1 MRIFIFHS
9 VLMLALSGLVK
20 GQYRTDPLMGK
31 ILQSDTNSVL
41 QKLVRE
47 PDKYRVQ
54 IIYTQINRDAYN
66 RPHFTN
72 YYFHVGRGL
81 YYYPASTVKL
91 PLALLSLEKLNRM
104 HIRGVDKFTRLQYDS
119 SFPGQ
124 KSLFKDSSSETGY
137 PSIAQ
142 FIRKAFLISD
152 NDAYNRMYEF
162 VGQEELNRR
171 LNEVGF
177 QDTRIVRQFMPL
189 NESENRHSNQV
200 SFLDG
205 SGKILYVQPPAF
217 NKDSFQFS
225 SSVKIGNGYL
235 NARDSLIREPMDFT
249 RHNRIPLEDLRQMLQ
264 TALFPLSVPE
274 SKRFH
279 LTEAD
284 YLFLYQYLSQYPSET
299 PFPKYDT
306 AKFFDSYVKFYFQK
320 GGRQIPSDIRVFNKV
335 GWAYGF
341 LTDVSY
347 IVDFKNHIEFMLT
360 ATVYANEDG
369 ILNDDVYEYETIAL
383 PFLYRVGKDIYQY
396 DLQRERKFRPDLQK
410 FQLKYE
416 HRDPSDTRLSIKE
429 VDN

>member
-1 MRIFIFHS
+1 MKNFFLS
-9 VLMLALSGLVK
+9 VLMLALSGLVM
-20 GQYRTDPLMGK
+20 GQYRTDPVLEN

-41 QKLVRE
+41 QRLIRE

-54 IIYTQINRDAYN
+54 IIYTQINRDASN

-81 YYYPASTVKL
+81 YFYPASTVKL
-91 PLALLSLEKLNRM
+91 PLALLSLEKLNHM
-104 HIRGVDKFTRLQYDS
+104 HVQGVDKFTRLQFDS
-119 SFPGQ
+119 SFTGQ
-124 KSLFKDSSSETGY
+124 KSLKKDSTSETGY

-162 VGQEELNRR
+162 LGQEELNRR
-171 LNEVGF
+171 LHAMGF

-189 NESENRHSNQV
+189 NEFENRHTNQV
-200 SFLDG
+200 GFLD
-205 SGKILYVQPPAF
+205 SRGKIIYVQPPAF

-225 SSVKIGNGYL
+225 QKVKIGSGYL
-235 NARDSLIREPMDFT
+235 NARDSLIKEPMDFT
-249 RHNRIPLEDLRQMLQ
+249 RHNRIPLEDLQQMLQ
-264 TALFPLSVPE
+264 SALFPLSVPE

-279 LTEAD
+279 LTAAD
-284 YLFLYQYLSQYPSET
+284 YLFIYQYLSQYPSET

-306 AKFFDSYVKFYFQK
+306 AEFFDSYVKFYFRE
-320 GGRQIPSDIRVFNKV
+320 GGRQILRDIRVFNKA

-360 ATVYANEDG
+360 ATVYANEDS
-369 ILNDDVYEYETIAL
+369 ILNDDTYEYDTISF
-383 PFLYRVGKDIYQY
+383 PFLNRVGQDIYQY
-396 DLQRERKFRPDLQK
+396 DLHRKRKFRPDLQK
-410 FQLKYE
+410 FKLKYE
-416 HRDPSDTRLSIKE
+416 HRDPSDTRTSIKE